1 MHLTLVIGSPH
12 LSSWSLRAW
21 LVLRRSGLAFDEVIV
36 DLRRP
41 DRAERI
47 ARWSPSGKLPVLLVG
62 DWPVWD
68 SLAIAELVAEGERTL
83 WPDAVPDRALARS
96 LCAEMHSGFADLRT
110 FLPMDFLARFSPPG
124 RLLAGVARDI
134 ARIEAI
140 WTDCRQR
147 YAADGPFLFG
157 RFTVAD
163 AMFAPVVSRF
173 VTYAVELGTAAAD
186 YVATIQAL
194 PEWSAWADRAA
205 RHLAPA
211 PEVPRTR
218 ELDPA

>member
-1 MHLTLVIGSPH
+1 MRLTLVIGSPH
-12 LSSWSLRAW
+12 LSSWSFRAW
-21 LVLRRSGLAFDEVIV
+21 LILRRSGLTFDEVLV
-36 DLRRP
+36 DLRAP

-47 ARWSPSGKLPVLLVG
+47 SRWSPSGKLPVLLVG

-68 SLAIAELVAEGERTL
+68 SLAIAELVAEGDRTL
-83 WPDAVPDRALARS
+83 WPDSVPDRALARS
-96 LCAEMHSGFADLRT
+96 ICAEVHSGFADLRA

-140 WTDCRQR
+140 WTDCRRR

-173 VTYAVELGTAAAD
+173 VTYAIELGPDAAD
-186 YVATIQAL
+186 YAATVRAL
-194 PEWSAWADRAA
+194 PEWSEWAERAA
-205 RHLAPA
+205 RHAAPPRDTARTRQLAPA
-211 PEVPRTR
+211 
-218 ELDPA
+218 